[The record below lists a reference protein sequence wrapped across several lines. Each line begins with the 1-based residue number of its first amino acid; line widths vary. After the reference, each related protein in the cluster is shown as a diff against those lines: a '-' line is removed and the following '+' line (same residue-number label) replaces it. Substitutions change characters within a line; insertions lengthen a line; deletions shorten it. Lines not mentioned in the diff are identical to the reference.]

1 MASKTG
7 GGGYRVSIPGSVRKT
22 IQNLRE
28 ITGNHSDEEIYAV
41 LKECSM
47 DPNETAQK
55 LLLQDPFHEV
65 KRKRDRKKENPTSKE
80 PVDSRWR
87 PVMQGRGG
95 RGGRG
100 NYSSRYISRDALG
113 GRSANVGKENE
124 GNQGADKAVTSSA
137 MPVLE
142 TEDKSALSS
151 AVTGTSNPMTMAH
164 AGSAYGQAFHGSGGS
179 GISPAAEGPTTEN
192 TSHVDVKISSSS
204 VVGTDHGQPL
214 QSSDP
219 VLVPSLDSRNPGA
232 VGTIRREIGS
242 QRTGAGSTNKK
253 TSREAVDSDISS
265 SSMHGKFPS
274 KSQGV
279 EVNHITEASQVSSSS
294 SRAGTSVSRPSS
306 NYNNRSQ
313 LIGSQKAVGPIKEWK
328 PKPTNPM
335 PAQASGTTS
344 TSNVTSI
351 TTEAIP
357 QSLPTASSLTSEEN
371 AVKIQKKLEE
381 IRFSERQHVIIPRHL
396 QVPEAERSGL
406 SFGSFDVN
414 FGTSTSVAN
423 GPFSEK
429 CSTPLS
435 ESSEEIEDAVEESSP
450 RFQNVPTTIEDQ
462 DYTENPQSPTRMPQ
476 TFSSVEADDLSSIPA
491 AAEHDQSKPEMDN
504 SSSHQYSVVH
514 TTPIN
519 SGFGLGQQPFD
530 PSTSYYTQFYRPGA
544 DGDGRFSPF
553 LAGGSAT
560 KFNGNIAVLPTQAG
574 QSPQEMQSG
583 NSLVLSTTGPTPLVT
598 QSAGGMQTSLAVTQQ
613 PVPIFRQPVLSPY
626 PPNYIPYNQ
635 YFSPFYVPQ
644 PTLHHFLSNTGFPQQ
659 SPTGGVFPP
668 AAAPGTAV
676 KYSVPQYK
684 PGSNVGSLPHIGMPT
699 GYGPYSSG
707 LAAGYN
713 ASPPVSAGNSAGNE
727 DLAASQYKENNVYIT
742 GQQSEGSAVW
752 IPAPGRDMSGL
763 QASSFY
769 NLPPQG
775 QHMAFSPAQAGHGP
789 FAGIYHP
796 TQTVAAA
803 TVHPLLQ
810 QSQTVAGG
818 VEMVGPPNNVYQQ
831 QPQRTQVNWTNNY

>member
-7 GGGYRVSIPGSVRKT
+7 GGGYRVSIPGSVRKA

-100 NYSSRYISRDALG
+100 NYSSRYISRDALS

-124 GNQGADKAVTSSA
+124 GKQGADKAVTSSA
-137 MPVLE
+137 MPVRE

-151 AVTGTSNPMTMAH
+151 AVTGTSNPMNMAH
-164 AGSAYGQAFHGSGGS
+164 AGSAYGQAFQGSGGS
-179 GISPAAEGPTTEN
+179 GISPAAESPTTEN
-192 TSHVDVKISSSS
+192 SSHVDVKISSSS

-253 TSREAVDSDISS
+253 TASREAVDPVISS

-279 EVNHITEASQVSSSS
+279 EVNHVTEASQVSPSS

-351 TTEAIP
+351 TMEAIP
-357 QSLPTASSLTSEEN
+357 QSLPTTSSLTSEEN
-371 AVKIQKKLEE
+371 AAKIQKKLEE
-381 IRFSERQHVIIPRHL
+381 IRFSQRQHVIIPRHL

-414 FGTSTSVAN
+414 FGTTTSVAN
-423 GPFSEK
+423 VPFSEK

-450 RFQNVPTTIEDQ
+450 RFQNAPTTIEDQ
-462 DYTENPQSPTRMPQ
+462 DYTENPQSPTGMPQ
-476 TFSSVEADDLSSIPA
+476 TFSSVEADDSSGISA
-491 AAEHDQSKPEMDN
+491 VAEHDQSKPEIDN
-504 SSSHQYSVVH
+504 LSSHQYSVVH

-553 LAGGSAT
+553 PAGGSAA

-583 NSLVLSTTGPTPLVT
+583 NSLVLSTTGPTHLLPNPLE
-598 QSAGGMQTSLAVTQQ
+598 
-613 PVPIFRQPVLSPY
+613 
-626 PPNYIPYNQ
+626 
-635 YFSPFYVPQ
+635 

-668 AAAPGTAV
+668 AVAPGTAV

-684 PGSNVGSLPHIGMPT
+684 PGTNVGSLPHIGMPT

-742 GQQSEGSAVW
+742 GQQ
-752 IPAPGRDMSGL
+752 IRKRHH
-763 QASSFY
+763 
-769 NLPPQG
+769 N
-775 QHMAFSPAQAGHGP
+775 HGEE
-789 FAGIYHP
+789 ANH
-796 TQTVAAA
+796 ALRREA
-803 TVHPLLQ
+803 
-810 QSQTVAGG
+810 
-818 VEMVGPPNNVYQQ
+818 
-831 QPQRTQVNWTNNY
+831 